1 MGVVNV
7 LVSCKTL
14 FYRKVETKTLQ
25 DYPNGSDHFYIHHFK
40 SKMAVMGSSG
50 KMITAPPDSLY
61 ITPPHVPKC
70 NKGIGDEF
78 THSLAIFD
86 ADESFMNK
94 LDLPYFI
101 PFTLRDMESIDK
113 LFLDM
118 NYKQLMNHPLSNES
132 RSICLASLLM
142 TIYEQLHSE
151 EYPPIYGNSGEAIE
165 MTRLAVLASSGI
177 YWDSKMMASRANMS
191 VSQYYTLYKKLF
203 KKTPMEELYEYRYNK
218 AKRLLSTGYNI
229 PYVMMSCGFKSIQHF
244 SSFFKKHSGL
254 SPTEFIKQN
263 KNTEYQQ

>member
-1 MGVVNV
+1 M

-177 YWDSKMMASRANMS
+177 CWDSKMMASRANMS

-254 SPTEFIKQN
+254 SPTEFIKKY